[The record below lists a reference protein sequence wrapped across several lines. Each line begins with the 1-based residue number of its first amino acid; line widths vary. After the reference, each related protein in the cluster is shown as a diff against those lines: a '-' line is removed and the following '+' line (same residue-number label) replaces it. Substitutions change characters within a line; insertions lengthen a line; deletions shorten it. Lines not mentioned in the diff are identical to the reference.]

1 MHLFAASQGA
11 QLKSRQGL
19 YRVVRFRGLSF
30 YHWAVRPALFSV
42 DPERAHEL
50 AMSALRQPLLL
61 KALRSAV
68 SLPDNSRLRQ
78 RVMGLPFENPLGL
91 AAGLDKQ
98 GTALAAWAA
107 LGFGHA
113 EIGTVTPKFQPGNPR
128 PRIFRLPA
136 DAALINRL
144 GFNSAGAAQVA
155 RNLAAASA
163 GGMLVG
169 VNVGKNKLTPIE
181 DAVDDYIRAVE
192 ALHRYADYFAVN
204 VSSPN
209 TEGLRTLQEAATLR
223 SLVEKVVA
231 HVRSGGNRTIPVLAK
246 VSPDSP
252 LPDLLA
258 SVDAALEAGASGV
271 IATNTTI
278 SRDGLASPATLTA
291 EAGGLSGAPLRVAAN
306 RTCQQLFKHIGGRIP
321 IIGVG
326 GIFTADHAYERIRSG
341 ATLVQMYTGLIYEG
355 PGAPAEILRGLIAR
369 LERDGFASVTE
380 AIGVDVR

>member
-1 MHLFAASQGA
+1 MVP
-11 QLKSRQGL
+11 SRGLGL
-19 YRVVRFRGLSF
+19 YKWGG
-30 YHWAVRPALFSV
+30 RPALFSL
-42 DPERAHEL
+42 DPEHAHEL
-50 AMSALRQPLLL
+50 IMSALRQPLLL
-61 KALRSAV
+61 KALRLTAHPPVSA
-68 SLPDNSRLRQ
+68 RLRQ
-78 RVMGLPFENPLGL
+78 RVLGLAFDNPLGV

-98 GTALAAWAA
+98 GTAVTAWEA

-113 EIGTVTPKFQPGNPR
+113 EIGTVTPLPQPGNPR
-128 PRIFRLPA
+128 PRVFRLPA
-136 DAALINRL
+136 DAGLINRL
-144 GFNSAGAAQVA
+144 GFNSAGALDVA
-155 RNLAAASA
+155 RNLAAVSPRS
-163 GGMLVG
+163 MRVG
-169 VNVGKNKLTPIE
+169 VNVGKNRQTPIE
-181 DAVDDYIRAVE
+181 RAADDYVRAVE
-192 ALHRYADYFAVN
+192 ALHRHADYFTVN

-231 HVRSGGNRTIPVLAK
+231 HVRAVAGNRTIPVLAK
-246 VSPDSP
+246 FSPDSP

-271 IATNTTI
+271 IATNTTV
-278 SRDGLASPATLTA
+278 SRDSLASPATLTA

-306 RTCQQLFKHIGGRIP
+306 RTCQQLFKHIGRTVP

-355 PGAPAEILRGLIAR
+355 PGAPAEILRGLVAR
-369 LERDGFASVTE
+369 LERDGFGNVSD

>member
-1 MHLFAASQGA
+1 M
-11 QLKSRQGL
+11 
-19 YRVVRFRGLSF
+19 VRFRGLSF
-30 YHWAVRPALFSV
+30 YHWAVRPALFSL

-50 AMSALRQPLLL
+50 TMSGLRQPLVL
-61 KALRSAV
+61 KALASVAN
-68 SLPDNSRLRQ
+68 LPDNLRLRQ

-98 GTALAAWAA
+98 ATAVAAWAA

-113 EIGTVTPKFQPGNPR
+113 EIGTVTPRPQPGNPK

-144 GFNSAGAAQVA
+144 GFNSEGAAEVA
-155 RNLAAASA
+155 KNLAAVSA
-163 GGMLVG
+163 RGLVVG

-181 DAVDDYIRAVE
+181 HAVDDYIRAVE
-192 ALHRYADYFAVN
+192 ALHRYADYFTVN

-231 HVRSGGNRTIPVLAK
+231 HVRSVAGTRTIPVLAK
-246 VSPDSP
+246 FSPDSP

-258 SVDAALEAGASGV
+258 SVDAALDAGASGV
-271 IATNTTI
+271 IATNTTV
-278 SRDGLASPATLTA
+278 SRASLASPGTLTA
-291 EAGGLSGAPLRVAAN
+291 EAGGLSGAPLRAAAN
-306 RTCQQLFKHIGGRIP
+306 RTCQQLFKHIGRRVP

-326 GIFTADHAYERIRSG
+326 GIFNADHAYERIRSG
-341 ATLVQMYTGLIYEG
+341 ATLVQIYTGLIYEG
-355 PGAPAEILRGLIAR
+355 PGAPARILRGLAER
-369 LERDGFASVTE
+369 LERDGFRSVAD
-380 AIGVDVR
+380 AIGVDVQ

>member
-1 MHLFAASQGA
+1 M
-11 QLKSRQGL
+11 
-19 YRVVRFRGLSF
+19 VRFCRLSF
-30 YHWAVRPALFSV
+30 YHWAVRPALFSL

-50 AMSALRQPLLL
+50 TLSGLRQPLLL
-61 KALRSAV
+61 QALRSTA
-68 SLPDNSRLRQ
+68 SRPESSRLRQ
-78 RVMGLPFENPLGL
+78 RVIGLPFENPLGL

-98 GTALAAWAA
+98 GTAVAAWAA

-155 RNLAAASA
+155 MNLAEVSA
-163 GGMLVG
+163 RGMVVG

-181 DAVDDYIRAVE
+181 RAVDDYIRAVE
-192 ALHRYADYFAVN
+192 ALHRYADYFTVN

-209 TEGLRTLQEAATLR
+209 TEGLRTLQEAAVLR

-231 HVRSGGNRTIPVLAK
+231 HVRAVAGGRAIPVLAK
-246 VSPDSP
+246 FSPDSP

-258 SVDAALEAGASGV
+258 SVDAALEAGVSGI
-271 IATNTTI
+271 IATNTTV
-278 SRDGLASPATLTA
+278 SRQGLVSPATLTA
-291 EAGGLSGAPLRVAAN
+291 EAGGLSGAPLRAAAN
-306 RTCQQLFKHIGGRIP
+306 RACQQLFKHIGGRVP

-326 GIFTADHAYERIRSG
+326 GIFNADHAYERIRSG
-341 ATLVQMYTGLIYEG
+341 ATLVQIYTGLIYEG
-355 PGAPAEILRGLIAR
+355 PGAPARILRGLAAR
-369 LERDGFASVTE
+369 LERDGCDNVSE
-380 AIGVDVR
+380 AIGADVR

>member
-1 MHLFAASQGA
+1 M
-11 QLKSRQGL
+11 
-19 YRVVRFRGLSF
+19 VRFRGLSF
-30 YHWAVRPALFSV
+30 YHWAVRPALFSL

-50 AMSALRQPLLL
+50 TLSGLRQPLLL
-61 KALRSAV
+61 KALQSAASV
-68 SLPDNSRLRQ
+68 PDNSRLRQ
-78 RVMGLPFENPLGL
+78 RLIGLPFENPLGL

-98 GTALAAWAA
+98 GTAVAAWAA

-155 RNLAAASA
+155 KNLAAVSA
-163 GGMLVG
+163 RGMLVG

-181 DAVDDYIRAVE
+181 HAVDDYVRAVE
-192 ALHRYADYFAVN
+192 ALHRYADYFTVN

-231 HVRSGGNRTIPVLAK
+231 HVRSVAGTRTIPVLAK
-246 VSPDSP
+246 FSPDAP

-258 SVDAALEAGASGV
+258 SVDAALEAGAAGV
-271 IATNTTI
+271 IATNTTV
-278 SRDGLASPATLTA
+278 SRDRLASPAALTA
-291 EAGGLSGAPLRVAAN
+291 EAGGLSGAPLRAAAN
-306 RTCQQLFKHIGGRIP
+306 RACQQLFKHVGRRVP

-326 GIFTADHAYERIRSG
+326 GIFTAEHAYERIRSG
-341 ATLVQMYTGLIYEG
+341 ASLVQMYTGLIYEG
-355 PGAPAEILRGLIAR
+355 PGAPAEILRGLVAR
-369 LERDGFASVTE
+369 LERDRFGNVSE

>member
-1 MHLFAASQGA
+1 M
-11 QLKSRQGL
+11 
-19 YRVVRFRGLSF
+19 VRFRGLSF
-30 YHWAVRPALFSV
+30 YHWAVRPALFSL

-50 AMSALRQPLLL
+50 TMSALRQPLVL

-155 RNLAAASA
+155 KNLAAAYA
-163 GGMLVG
+163 REMLVG

-181 DAVDDYIRAVE
+181 QAVDDYIRAVE
-192 ALHRYADYFAVN
+192 ALHRYADYFTVN

-209 TEGLRTLQEAATLR
+209 TEGLRTLQQAATLR

-231 HVRSGGNRTIPVLAK
+231 HVRSVAGNRTIPVLAK
-246 VSPDSP
+246 FSPDSP

-271 IATNTTI
+271 IATNTTVA
-278 SRDGLASPATLTA
+278 RDGLASPATLTA

-306 RTCQQLFKHIGGRIP
+306 RTCQQLFEHIGRKVP

-355 PGAPAEILRGLIAR
+355 PWAPAEILRGLGAR
-369 LERDGFASVTE
+369 LERDGFGNVSE